1 MFLCASVLH
10 HWCFINGVS
19 SAVLYQRYFINGA
32 LSSVLFDHA
41 ELPDTAFED
50 LRVRDQMRARASGP
64 FTFLSRPCAL
74 NPRGTRAFWALF
86 ALVCPEARGDASI
99 SGSFCA
105 PLSRGIGQHA
115 LGNRLSAAA
124 RRPWKRPSSLVLAEE
139 LVRLDES
146 VVISLDAG
154 NA

>member
-1 MFLCASVLH
+1 MSESIDLLRIDGAEDFINGTSSTVLH
-10 HWCFINGVS
+10 H
-19 SAVLYQRYFINGA
+19 RYFINGA

-41 ELPDTAFED
+41 ELPDAAFED
-50 LRVRDQMRARASGP
+50 LRVRDRM
-64 FTFLSRPCAL
+64 RPCIL
-74 NPRGTRAFWALF
+74 SLHLPF
-86 ALVCPEARGDASI
+86 APLCPETWEDASI

-115 LGNRLSAAA
+115 LGEHLSAAG
-124 RRPWKRPSSLVLAEE
+124 RPWKRPSFLVLAEE
-139 LVRLDES
+139 FVRLDES